1 MNPDMNPEIIPDM
14 NPEIIPDMNSDMNSD
29 IIPDMNSEVCWK
41 ILDKFFEE
49 NPTALVSHHIE
60 SYNDFMNHGI
70 PQIFREKNPIFIAKN
85 ITKSGDYKYQAKL
98 YLGGKKGEKIYF
110 GKPIIFDKTHEH
122 YMYPNHARLRNFT
135 YGVSIHYDV
144 DVEVTINEEGTD
156 APINKNFTLDKI
168 YLGRFPIMLRSD
180 LCILNGFD
188 KQVRYTMGECRNDLG
203 GYFIIDGK
211 EKTIISQEKFAD
223 NMLYVKDKVN
233 DIYSHSAEIRSVSED
248 ASKPIRTFSI
258 RIVAPNQKF
267 TNNNIVVNIPNVRQP
282 IPLFIL
288 MRALGILS
296 DKEIITCCLLDIEK
310 YNYFVDLFIPSIH
323 DAGFI
328 FTQEVALNYIGTFTK
343 GKSRNHV
350 LEILMNYLLP
360 NIGELNFKEKACF
373 IGYMVFDL
381 LKVFVGEK
389 KPTDRDS
396 FKFKRVEL
404 PGQLLYDLF
413 KEYYTLQQRDIALK
427 MDKEYYYNTGVY
439 QDNFETLITNNST
452 YFFSSRIVEDGF
464 KKAFKGNWGAETH
477 TKRLGVVQDVS
488 RLSFNSYISLMRK
501 INLPMDSSAKI
512 VGPRLLH
519 SSQWGI
525 VDPVDTPDGANIGF
539 HKHMSI
545 MSKITKN
552 CSGSEII
559 KWLEQN
565 TELEPLSH
573 CEFLYMGN
581 KTKLFVNG
589 NWIGVVKDA
598 KQTYDFLIL
607 NRRLAVISIYVSI
620 AWNIKEQTIT
630 LFTDAGR
637 MCHPLYYIENKT
649 LSITRV
655 MDFIY
660 ENKFTWNQ
668 LISGFNK
675 KNDTFN
681 VNSCK
686 TYASYKE
693 LYRGTMDS
701 DLKELATLKSC
712 IEYID
717 TSEKDT
723 HLICFTSNDIP
734 KKNYSHMEIHP
745 SLILG
750 VMGNQIVFPE
760 NNPLPRDLFSC
771 GQSKQAISLYHTNF
785 NSRFDKTG
793 LVLHYGQ
800 IPLIKSR
807 YLKYINNEEHPY
819 GINVIVAIAC
829 YGGYNVED
837 SILFNKASIDRGL
850 FRNTY
855 YSTYEDREDSSKVG
869 NSQVDSIFANIE
881 THKTMGLKPGYD
893 YSDLDEDGLIKEN
906 TLMDE
911 TKAMIGKIMT
921 TINSPEISMDASVFP
936 KKGQTGFVDK
946 TYITEGAEGYRLAKV
961 RIRDERIPAVGDKF
975 CSRCGQK
982 GTLGLAIEE
991 KNMPFSAEGI
1001 IPDIIINPH
1010 ALPSRMTIGQL
1021 LETIMGKACCE
1032 LGTFAE
1038 CTAFNNVG
1046 SKYKSFGRILTKLG
1060 FHSSANEVLYN
1071 GESGEQIRMNIFM
1084 GPSYYMRLKH
1094 IVKDKINYRAKG
1106 PRTALT
1112 RQTVQGRAN
1121 DGGLRVGEQ
1130 ERDAIVAH
1138 GLSYFL
1144 KESMLV
1150 RGDEYYM
1157 AICNLT
1163 GLTAIYN
1170 TSLDLFISPYADGP
1184 IKFVGSMES
1193 EKKIDKITKFGK
1205 DFSIIRIP
1213 YAFKLLMQELTT
1225 LNVSMRIITDKNID
1239 QLESMNSI
1247 NITSFTDFD
1256 KEMLPILTSL
1266 KSEIIQPSIPMP
1278 ETPETPE
1285 TQEEAIKNAAS
1296 EEEPI
1301 NTTEE
1306 SINQQFVKLAQV
1318 IDDNF
1323 IKTEQEQ
1330 AKEQLEEISLE
1341 ELIPK
1346 PNSTPAISNVGVND
1360 IINPEN
1366 SLSKFQED
1374 EMDQSGQSGQSD
1386 SSGQSG
1392 QSDSSGQS
1400 SQSDSSG
1407 QSGQSSDSNPS
1418 GQSGN
1423 QSKVIKLGEQ

>member
-1 MNPDMNPEIIPDM
+1 MDQDT
-14 NPEIIPDMNSDMNSD
+14 
-29 IIPDMNSEVCWK
+29 CWK
-41 ILDKFFEE
+41 TLDKYFEE
-49 NPTALVSHHIE
+49 NPTSLVSHHIE
-60 SYNDFMNHGI
+60 SYNDFMNNGI
-70 PQIFREKNPIFIAKN
+70 SQIFREKNPIMISKN
-85 ITKSGDYKYQAKL
+85 INKSGEYRYQAKL

-110 GKPIIFDKTHEH
+110 GKPIIFDTNKEH

-135 YGVSIHYDV
+135 YSVSIHYDV
-144 DVEVTINEEGTD
+144 DVEILINDD
-156 APINKNFTLDKI
+156 APGKTETTTFILEKV

-188 KQVRYTMGECRNDLG
+188 KHVRYTMGECKNDLG

-223 NMLYVKDKVN
+223 NMLYIKANVN
-233 DIYSHSAEIRSVSED
+233 DVYSHSAEIRTVSED
-248 ASKPIRTFSI
+248 ASKPIRTFSL
-258 RIVAPNQKF
+258 RIVAPNTKF
-267 TNNNIVVNIPNVRQP
+267 TNKNIVANIPNVRQP

-288 MRALGILS
+288 MRALGIIS
-296 DKEIITCCLLDIEK
+296 DKDIISACLLDIEK
-310 YNYFVDLFIPSIH
+310 YKYYVDLFIPSVH

-328 FTQEVALNYIGTFTK
+328 FTQEVALSYIGTFTK

-360 NIGELNFKEKACF
+360 NVGELNFRDKACF
-373 IGYMVFDL
+373 IGYMVFEL
-381 LKVFVGEK
+381 LKVFTREK

-396 FKFKRVEL
+396 FKYKRVEL
-404 PGQLLYDLF
+404 PGVLLYDLF
-413 KEYYTLQQRDIALK
+413 KEYYTLQQKDIALK
-427 MDKEYYYNTGVY
+427 IDKEYYYNEGVY
-439 QDNFETLITNNST
+439 QDNFDNLIKNNST

-501 INLPMDSSAKI
+501 INLPMDASAKV

-525 VDPVDTPDGANIGF
+525 IDPLDTPDGANIGF
-539 HKHMSI
+539 HKHMTI
-545 MSKITKN
+545 LSKITKN
-552 CSGSEII
+552 CSGSNII
-559 KWLEQN
+559 KWLEYN
-565 TELEPLSH
+565 TELE
-573 CEFLYMGN
+573 FLNNCDFFYMSN
-581 KTKLFVNG
+581 KTKIIVNG

-607 NRRLAVISIYVSI
+607 NRRLAIISIYISI
-620 AWNIKEQTIT
+620 AWNIKEQTISI
-630 LFTDAGR
+630 FSDSGR
-637 MCHPLYYIENKT
+637 MCYPLYYIENKT
-649 LSITRV
+649 LSINNV
-655 MDFIY
+655 IDYINDNNFS
-660 ENKFTWNQ
+660 WNQ
-668 LISGFNK
+668 LVTGFNK
-675 KNDTFN
+675 KKELYD

-686 TYASYKE
+686 TYMNYKD
-693 LYRGTMDS
+693 LYPSILDT
-701 DLKELATLKSC
+701 DLKELSRLKAC

-723 HLICFTSNDIP
+723 TLVCLNINDLN
-734 KKNYSHMEIHP
+734 KKEYTHMEIHP

-785 NSRFDKTG
+785 NSRFDKTA

-800 IPLIKSR
+800 IPIVKSR
-807 YLKYINNEEHPY
+807 YLKYINNEENPY

-869 NSQVDSIFANIE
+869 NSQIDSRFANIE
-881 THKTMGLKPGYD
+881 KEKTMGLKPGYD
-893 YSDLDEDGLIKEN
+893 YADLDDEGLIKEN
-906 TLMDE
+906 TPMNE
-911 TKAMIGKIMT
+911 TKVMIGKILT
-921 TINSPEISMDASVFP
+921 NINNQEVSSDASVFP
-936 KKGQTGFVDK
+936 KKGQAGFVDK
-946 TYITEGAEGYRLAKV
+946 TYITQGTEGYRLAKV
-961 RIRDERIPAVGDKF
+961 RIRDERIPAIGDKF

-982 GTLGLAIEE
+982 GTMGLAIEE
-991 KNMPFSAEGI
+991 KNMPFTADGI

-1032 LGTFAE
+1032 IGTFAE
-1038 CTAFNNVG
+1038 STAFNNIG
-1046 SKYKSFGRILTKLG
+1046 SKYKSFGKILTQLG
-1060 FHSSANEVLYN
+1060 YHSSSNEMLYN
-1071 GESGEQIRMNIFM
+1071 GETGEQIRMNIFI
-1084 GPSYYMRLKH
+1084 GPTYYMRLKH

-1170 TSLDLFISPYADGP
+1170 SSLDLFISPYADGP
-1184 IKFVGSMES
+1184 IKFVGAMET
-1193 EKKIDKITKFGK
+1193 EKKIEKITKFGR

-1213 YAFKLLMQELTT
+1213 YAFKLLMQELGT
-1225 LNVSMRIITDKNID
+1225 LNINMRIITDKNID
-1239 QLESMNSI
+1239 QLSSMNYI
-1247 NITSFTDFD
+1247 NIDNFSEFD
-1256 KEMLPILTSL
+1256 KEILPIQTNV
-1266 KSEIIQPSIPMP
+1266 KSEILEPSEEAQEAQEAQEAEPVEGVEGVEAPEAVQEIESIAGVEMP
-1278 ETPETPE
+1278 ANPNIENTITANSSQLGQVINDNFVQTPE
-1285 TQEEAIKNAAS
+1285 
-1296 EEEPI
+1296 
-1301 NTTEE
+1301 
-1306 SINQQFVKLAQV
+1306 
-1318 IDDNF
+1318 
-1323 IKTEQEQ
+1323 EQ
-1330 AKEQLEEISLE
+1330 AQSEAQEQLEEISLD
-1341 ELIPK
+1341 ELVPK
-1346 PNSTPAISNVGVND
+1346 PNTVGAVGAVGTND
-1360 IINPEN
+1360 IVNPEDN
-1366 SLSKFQED
+1366 LTKFNEEAEELD
-1374 EMDQSGQSGQSD
+1374 LANSGQSGSEPGSQMGSEPGSQMGSEPGSQMGSD
-1386 SSGQSG
+1386 QGSQSG
-1392 QSDSSGQS
+1392 GLSGA
-1400 SQSDSSG
+1400 
-1407 QSGQSSDSNPS
+1407 
-1418 GQSGN
+1418 
-1423 QSKVIKLGEQ
+1423 KVIKLE